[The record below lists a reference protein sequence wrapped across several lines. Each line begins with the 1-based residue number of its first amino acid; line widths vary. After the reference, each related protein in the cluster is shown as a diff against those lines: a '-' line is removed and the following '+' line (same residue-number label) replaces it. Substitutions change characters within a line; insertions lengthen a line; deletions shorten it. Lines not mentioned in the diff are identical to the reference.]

1 MNAATQSAVL
11 LHNGISE
18 DKSRKLQ
25 MQLMMEKLR
34 SKALQSQ
41 YKPLTDSIK
50 NIKLALLEKRI
61 NVDPNEK
68 CLVQKSLDLLQQNI
82 KVTTLQ
88 TMIERLDSV
97 SRHLGLKFTVGPSGK
112 DIFVSSDM
120 FYLEIILEDNGG
132 VKDVKIHHDGKSE
145 PQSCADLIKSLAN
158 CDFADFTTQLEGLA
172 SIYQLNADKMVKCRA
187 FNALQTLEADL
198 EMFAQVHYTYHKD
211 LISMVHK
218 TPLGVVKPRRGGH
231 PMKIIFFVSPYD
243 LLDVENNAMMNL
255 DKETLDVGCYATV
268 CIEAATTTNVQSTS
282 LLSATR
288 SSTGINSPMF
298 VQFTVQNSITLPAVF
313 VLRLNEP
320 MPICLQLAENIK
332 SVIEMDLEM
341 TPPRSLLGM
350 IIEPSSQPLSVTL
363 PDQQHCY
370 FLTDSNLK
378 GVFIQNIKFTHP
390 SQVTRI
396 IAYLRQQALFN
407 CLIRSCVRPDCQQEI
422 FNTTVFEIAAYEE
435 MSWQHLV
442 VSFEHPIEESLATA
456 EFDLSD
462 ISRLLC
468 QVYTSSSE
476 TNGESVLTT
485 PEFAS
490 RVLQRSFSIPITMRS
505 LIQTWERENQQSL
518 EINIKN
524 NLSGTGG
531 SANLGDSSD
540 LNQHFADP
548 SAGPDFS
555 SDLDVKLE
563 PLDGTSSLDCFPAS
577 MIQRDLDQ
585 YISDPSFLPDIDFNQ
600 FPMDVDQEE
609 QKEQSSFRDA
619 SLQEDPP
626 DPKNS
631 PTKTEELISIL
642 ADDNGK
648 GEDEKPP
655 PDTGQVIIETSSDDS
670 VEKSSSTVSGEFD
683 AINEDVEQSNQSLFE
698 IDDDGP
704 DLHDLNDVKE
714 FIKMTAKDV
723 ALVSMKDDDKKDINS
738 DKIHQS
744 PSVSITAVDLSSI
757 PSPQI
762 LPQVTVD
769 RRPNIEVIPIP
780 NVPSS
785 ITITPISAKTIAE
798 EKSKKNKKDIEGKI
812 EKKRKRKLE
821 TETNVPEKL
830 KKHAGSLKMSDSS
843 RSSSP
848 SDYASNQLPSSTM
861 MMKLGTAQKLKQS
874 TSPTLSIS
882 SVSLPNSNKYI
893 VTSPKSN
900 SGKPSLSALKMS
912 VHSPKSESKQKSK
925 ESSKDKEKR
934 SYASSNSSLSQS
946 PKSSKSSSKKSD
958 IEDLGTPVPPES
970 NKAQM
975 KCRKLSAVIDR
986 LSKDKT
992 AQHYSVDSEVPKNK
1006 ELTPKAFDKG
1016 LALNTNINMKNPES
1030 YQVKHS
1036 SDGMKITI
1044 NKTRTKESKQKSSV
1058 AGSPKPGPKSGS
1070 FTGLNS
1076 KKTTYSIPKPGPSS
1090 SQSKQSFSVPK
1101 NKSNLTVTKVKSGSG
1116 KIRSEKSIFAR
1127 TEMRK
1132 SSPTSKD
1139 EESLKVVNP
1148 VESIIKHKLDTSKFQ
1163 IPKLSARANADEK
1176 RCAETKTDTS
1186 KPMDL
1191 AKKSDV
1197 DKKYNQGDYI
1207 CQKKSTTER
1216 LNSLPGITVT
1226 TVEERLKPKES
1237 ALSSLKIDLPLISF
1251 HTPKAD
1257 TTVEMSECKDYSQ
1270 KKEEI
1275 PNNSVYQQKPV
1286 TPVTTY
1292 ATTPSVSVHILK
1304 SPVPSPLLV
1313 PSPHSAS
1320 PSITDEELI
1329 DDAFVRVGK

>member
-1 MNAATQSAVL
+1 
-11 LHNGISE
+11 
-18 DKSRKLQ
+18 
-25 MQLMMEKLR
+25 
-34 SKALQSQ
+34 
-41 YKPLTDSIK
+41 
-50 NIKLALLEKRI
+50 
-61 NVDPNEK
+61 
-68 CLVQKSLDLLQQNI
+68 
-82 KVTTLQ
+82 
-88 TMIERLDSV
+88 
-97 SRHLGLKFTVGPSGK
+97 
-112 DIFVSSDM
+112 
-120 FYLEIILEDNGG
+120 
-132 VKDVKIHHDGKSE
+132 
-145 PQSCADLIKSLAN
+145 
-158 CDFADFTTQLEGLA
+158 
-172 SIYQLNADKMVKCRA
+172 
-187 FNALQTLEADL
+187 
-198 EMFAQVHYTYHKD
+198 
-211 LISMVHK
+211 
-218 TPLGVVKPRRGGH
+218 
-231 PMKIIFFVSPYD
+231 
-243 LLDVENNAMMNL
+243 
-255 DKETLDVGCYATV
+255 
-268 CIEAATTTNVQSTS
+268 
-282 LLSATR
+282 
-288 SSTGINSPMF
+288 
-298 VQFTVQNSITLPAVF
+298 
-313 VLRLNEP
+313 
-320 MPICLQLAENIK
+320 
-332 SVIEMDLEM
+332 
-341 TPPRSLLGM
+341 
-350 IIEPSSQPLSVTL
+350 
-363 PDQQHCY
+363 
-370 FLTDSNLK
+370 
-378 GVFIQNIKFTHP
+378 
-390 SQVTRI
+390 
-396 IAYLRQQALFN
+396 
-407 CLIRSCVRPDCQQEI
+407 
-422 FNTTVFEIAAYEE
+422 
-435 MSWQHLV
+435 
-442 VSFEHPIEESLATA
+442 
-456 EFDLSD
+456 
-462 ISRLLC
+462 
-468 QVYTSSSE
+468 
-476 TNGESVLTT
+476 
-485 PEFAS
+485 
-490 RVLQRSFSIPITMRS
+490 MRS
-505 LIQTWERENQQSL
+505 LIQTWERENQQGV

-531 SANLGDSSD
+531 SNNLGDGSD

-563 PLDGTSSLDCFPAS
+563 PIDGASSLDCFPAS
-577 MIQRDLDQ
+577 MIQRDIDQ
-585 YISDPSFLPDIDFNQ
+585 YISDPSYLPDIDFNQ

-609 QKEQSSFRDA
+609 PKEQSSFRDA

-631 PTKTEELISIL
+631 PTKTEELLSIL

-648 GEDEKPP
+648 GEDEKPA

-698 IDDDGP
+698 MDDDGP

-714 FIKMTAKDV
+714 FIKMTSKDV
-723 ALVSMKDDDKKDINS
+723 ALVSMKDEDKKDNSS

-798 EKSKKNKKDIEGKI
+798 EKSKKSKKDVDGKI

-821 TETNVPEKL
+821 PEPTSVPEKI
-830 KKHAGSLKMSDSS
+830 KKHSGSLKMSDSS

-848 SDYASNQLPSSTM
+848 SDYASSQLPSSTM
-861 MMKLGTAQKLKQS
+861 MMKLGNAQKLKQS

-882 SVSLPNSNKYI
+882 SVSLPNSNKYT

-925 ESSKDKEKR
+925 EFSKDKEKR

-958 IEDLGTPVPPES
+958 IEDIGTPVPPDS

-992 AQHYSVDSEVPKNK
+992 AQHYSVDSEAPKSK
-1006 ELTPKAFDKG
+1006 ESTPKAFDKG
-1016 LALNTNINMKNPES
+1016 IALNTNVNMKNPES

-1036 SDGMKITI
+1036 SDVMKITI
-1044 NKTRTKESKQKSSV
+1044 NKTRTKESKQKSSLS
-1058 AGSPKPGPKSGS
+1058 GSPKLGQKSGS
-1070 FTGLNS
+1070 SSGLAS
-1076 KKTTYSIPKPGPSS
+1076 KKNVYSIPKTGPSS
-1090 SQSKQSFSVPK
+1090 SQSKQPFSVPK
-1101 NKSNLTVTKVKSGSG
+1101 TKSNLTVTKVKSGSS
-1116 KIRSEKSIFAR
+1116 KIRGENKSIFSRA
-1127 TEMRK
+1127 EMRK

-1139 EESLKVVNP
+1139 EEPIKVVNP

-1163 IPKLSARANADEK
+1163 IPKLSARANAEEK
-1176 RCAETKTDTS
+1176 RCAEIKTDAS

-1270 KKEEI
+1270 KKEEV
-1275 PNNSVYQQKPV
+1275 PNNSAYQQKPV

>member
-1 MNAATQSAVL
+1 
-11 LHNGISE
+11 
-18 DKSRKLQ
+18 
-25 MQLMMEKLR
+25 
-34 SKALQSQ
+34 
-41 YKPLTDSIK
+41 
-50 NIKLALLEKRI
+50 
-61 NVDPNEK
+61 
-68 CLVQKSLDLLQQNI
+68 
-82 KVTTLQ
+82 
-88 TMIERLDSV
+88 
-97 SRHLGLKFTVGPSGK
+97 
-112 DIFVSSDM
+112 
-120 FYLEIILEDNGG
+120 
-132 VKDVKIHHDGKSE
+132 
-145 PQSCADLIKSLAN
+145 
-158 CDFADFTTQLEGLA
+158 
-172 SIYQLNADKMVKCRA
+172 
-187 FNALQTLEADL
+187 
-198 EMFAQVHYTYHKD
+198 
-211 LISMVHK
+211 
-218 TPLGVVKPRRGGH
+218 
-231 PMKIIFFVSPYD
+231 
-243 LLDVENNAMMNL
+243 
-255 DKETLDVGCYATV
+255 
-268 CIEAATTTNVQSTS
+268 
-282 LLSATR
+282 
-288 SSTGINSPMF
+288 
-298 VQFTVQNSITLPAVF
+298 
-313 VLRLNEP
+313 
-320 MPICLQLAENIK
+320 
-332 SVIEMDLEM
+332 
-341 TPPRSLLGM
+341 
-350 IIEPSSQPLSVTL
+350 
-363 PDQQHCY
+363 
-370 FLTDSNLK
+370 
-378 GVFIQNIKFTHP
+378 
-390 SQVTRI
+390 
-396 IAYLRQQALFN
+396 
-407 CLIRSCVRPDCQQEI
+407 
-422 FNTTVFEIAAYEE
+422 
-435 MSWQHLV
+435 
-442 VSFEHPIEESLATA
+442 
-456 EFDLSD
+456 
-462 ISRLLC
+462 
-468 QVYTSSSE
+468 
-476 TNGESVLTT
+476 
-485 PEFAS
+485 
-490 RVLQRSFSIPITMRS
+490 MRS
-505 LIQTWERENQQSL
+505 LIQTWERENQQNL
-518 EINIKN
+518 ETNIKN

-531 SANLGDSSD
+531 STNLGDGSD
-540 LNQHFADP
+540 LNQHFTDP

-563 PLDGTSSLDCFPAS
+563 PLDGASSLDCFPAS

-631 PTKTEELISIL
+631 PTKTEELLSIL
-642 ADDNGK
+642 ADENGK

-655 PDTGQVIIETSSDDS
+655 PDTGQVILDTSSDDS
-670 VEKSSSTVSGEFD
+670 VEKSNSTVSGEFD
-683 AINEDVEQSNQSLFE
+683 TINEDVEQSNQSLFE

-714 FIKMTAKDV
+714 FIKMTSKDV
-723 ALVSMKDDDKKDINS
+723 ALVSKKDEDKKEIS
-738 DKIHQS
+738 SEKIHQS

-762 LPQVTVD
+762 IPQVTVD

-798 EKSKKNKKDIEGKI
+798 EKSKKSKKDVDGKI

-821 TETNVPEKL
+821 TEPTSVPEKV
-830 KKHAGSLKMSDSS
+830 KKHSGSLKMSDSS

-912 VHSPKSESKQKSK
+912 VHSPKNESKQKSK
-925 ESSKDKEKR
+925 DFSKDKEKR

-958 IEDLGTPVPPES
+958 IEDIGAPVPPDS

-992 AQHYSVDSEVPKNK
+992 AQHYSVDSEAPKNK
-1006 ELTPKAFDKG
+1006 ESTPKTFDKG
-1016 LALNTNINMKNPES
+1016 ITLNSNINMKNPE

-1044 NKTRTKESKQKSSV
+1044 NKTRSKESKQKSSLT
-1058 AGSPKPGPKSGS
+1058 GSPKPGQKSGS
-1070 FTGLNS
+1070 SSGMNS
-1076 KKTTYSIPKPGPSS
+1076 KKTAYSIPKAGPS
-1090 SQSKQSFSVPK
+1090 SQSKQTFSVPK
-1101 NKSNLTVTKVKSGSG
+1101 TKSNLTVTKVKSGSS
-1116 KIRSEKSIFAR
+1116 KIRSEKSLFAR
-1127 TEMRK
+1127 AEMRK

-1139 EESLKVVNP
+1139 EEPLKIVNP

-1176 RCAETKTDTS
+1176 RCAETKADTS

-1191 AKKSDV
+1191 AKKSDI
-1197 DKKYNQGDYI
+1197 DKKYNQNDYI

-1226 TVEERLKPKES
+1226 TVDERLKPKES

-1275 PNNSVYQQKPV
+1275 PSNSVYQQKQV
-1286 TPVTTY
+1286 TPVSTY
-1292 ATTPSVSVHILK
+1292 ATAPSVSVHILK
-1304 SPVPSPLLV
+1304 SPVPSPLL

-1329 DDAFVRVGK
+1329 DDTFVRVGK

>member
-1 MNAATQSAVL
+1 
-11 LHNGISE
+11 
-18 DKSRKLQ
+18 
-25 MQLMMEKLR
+25 
-34 SKALQSQ
+34 
-41 YKPLTDSIK
+41 
-50 NIKLALLEKRI
+50 
-61 NVDPNEK
+61 
-68 CLVQKSLDLLQQNI
+68 
-82 KVTTLQ
+82 
-88 TMIERLDSV
+88 
-97 SRHLGLKFTVGPSGK
+97 
-112 DIFVSSDM
+112 
-120 FYLEIILEDNGG
+120 
-132 VKDVKIHHDGKSE
+132 
-145 PQSCADLIKSLAN
+145 
-158 CDFADFTTQLEGLA
+158 
-172 SIYQLNADKMVKCRA
+172 
-187 FNALQTLEADL
+187 
-198 EMFAQVHYTYHKD
+198 
-211 LISMVHK
+211 
-218 TPLGVVKPRRGGH
+218 
-231 PMKIIFFVSPYD
+231 
-243 LLDVENNAMMNL
+243 
-255 DKETLDVGCYATV
+255 
-268 CIEAATTTNVQSTS
+268 
-282 LLSATR
+282 
-288 SSTGINSPMF
+288 
-298 VQFTVQNSITLPAVF
+298 
-313 VLRLNEP
+313 
-320 MPICLQLAENIK
+320 
-332 SVIEMDLEM
+332 
-341 TPPRSLLGM
+341 
-350 IIEPSSQPLSVTL
+350 
-363 PDQQHCY
+363 
-370 FLTDSNLK
+370 
-378 GVFIQNIKFTHP
+378 
-390 SQVTRI
+390 
-396 IAYLRQQALFN
+396 
-407 CLIRSCVRPDCQQEI
+407 
-422 FNTTVFEIAAYEE
+422 

-462 ISRLLC
+462 ISRLQC

-476 TNGESVLTT
+476 TNGESVLTS

-490 RVLQRSFSIPITMRS
+490 KVLQRLVHVIKLKFRSKYLYWKYYYFRCFSIPITMRS

-518 EINIKN
+518 ESTIKN

-531 SANLGDSSD
+531 PTNLGDNSD

-563 PLDGTSSLDCFPAS
+563 PLDGASSLDCFPAS

-609 QKEQSSFRDA
+609 SKEQSSFRDA

-626 DPKNS
+626 DLKNS
-631 PTKTEELISIL
+631 PTKTEELLSIL

-683 AINEDVEQSNQSLFE
+683 VINEDVEQSNQSLFE
-698 IDDDGP
+698 MDDDGP

-723 ALVSMKDDDKKDINS
+723 ALVSMKDEEKKDIS
-738 DKIHQS
+738 TEKLHQS

-757 PSPQI
+757 PSPQL

-798 EKSKKNKKDIEGKI
+798 EKSKKSKKDIDGKI
-812 EKKRKRKLE
+812 EKKRKRKME
-821 TETNVPEKL
+821 NESNVPEKI
-830 KKHAGSLKMSDSS
+830 KKHSGSLKLSDSS

-861 MMKLGTAQKLKQS
+861 MMKLGTVQKLKQS
-874 TSPTLSIS
+874 TSPTLCIS
-882 SVSLPNSNKYI
+882 SVPVANSNKYT

-912 VHSPKSESKQKSK
+912 VHSPKNESKQKSK
-925 ESSKDKEKR
+925 EFSKDKEKR
-934 SYASSNSSLSQS
+934 GYASSNSSLSQS

-958 IEDLGTPVPPES
+958 IEELGTSSVPPES

-992 AQHYSVDSEVPKNK
+992 AQHYSVDTESPKNK
-1006 ELTPKAFDKG
+1006 ESTPKVFDKG
-1016 LALNTNINMKNPES
+1016 VTMNTNINMKNPES

-1044 NKTRTKESKQKSSV
+1044 NKTRTKESKQKSSL
-1058 AGSPKPGPKSGS
+1058 ASSPKPGQKSGNS
-1070 FTGLNS
+1070 SGLNS
-1076 KKTTYSIPKPGPSS
+1076 KKTAYSVLKPSPSS
-1090 SQSKQSFSVPK
+1090 SQSKQPFSVPK
-1101 NKSNLTVTKVKSGSG
+1101 AKSNLTVTKVKSGSG
-1116 KIRSEKSIFAR
+1116 KMRNDKSLFAR
-1127 TEMRK
+1127 AEMRK

-1139 EESLKVVNP
+1139 EEPLKLVNP

-1176 RCAETKTDTS
+1176 RCAEAKADTS

-1191 AKKSDV
+1191 AKKSDA
-1197 DKKYNQGDYI
+1197 DKKYSQNDYI

-1251 HTPKAD
+1251 HTPKAE

-1270 KKEEI
+1270 KKEEL
-1275 PNNSVYQQKPV
+1275 PNNSMYQQKPV
-1286 TPVTTY
+1286 VPVTTY

-1329 DDAFVRVGK
+1329 DDTFVRVGK

>member
-1 MNAATQSAVL
+1 
-11 LHNGISE
+11 
-18 DKSRKLQ
+18 
-25 MQLMMEKLR
+25 
-34 SKALQSQ
+34 
-41 YKPLTDSIK
+41 
-50 NIKLALLEKRI
+50 
-61 NVDPNEK
+61 
-68 CLVQKSLDLLQQNI
+68 
-82 KVTTLQ
+82 
-88 TMIERLDSV
+88 
-97 SRHLGLKFTVGPSGK
+97 
-112 DIFVSSDM
+112 
-120 FYLEIILEDNGG
+120 
-132 VKDVKIHHDGKSE
+132 
-145 PQSCADLIKSLAN
+145 
-158 CDFADFTTQLEGLA
+158 
-172 SIYQLNADKMVKCRA
+172 
-187 FNALQTLEADL
+187 
-198 EMFAQVHYTYHKD
+198 
-211 LISMVHK
+211 
-218 TPLGVVKPRRGGH
+218 
-231 PMKIIFFVSPYD
+231 
-243 LLDVENNAMMNL
+243 
-255 DKETLDVGCYATV
+255 
-268 CIEAATTTNVQSTS
+268 
-282 LLSATR
+282 
-288 SSTGINSPMF
+288 
-298 VQFTVQNSITLPAVF
+298 
-313 VLRLNEP
+313 
-320 MPICLQLAENIK
+320 
-332 SVIEMDLEM
+332 
-341 TPPRSLLGM
+341 
-350 IIEPSSQPLSVTL
+350 
-363 PDQQHCY
+363 
-370 FLTDSNLK
+370 
-378 GVFIQNIKFTHP
+378 
-390 SQVTRI
+390 
-396 IAYLRQQALFN
+396 
-407 CLIRSCVRPDCQQEI
+407 
-422 FNTTVFEIAAYEE
+422 
-435 MSWQHLV
+435 
-442 VSFEHPIEESLATA
+442 
-456 EFDLSD
+456 
-462 ISRLLC
+462 
-468 QVYTSSSE
+468 
-476 TNGESVLTT
+476 
-485 PEFAS
+485 
-490 RVLQRSFSIPITMRS
+490 MRS
-505 LIQTWERENQQSL
+505 LIQTWERENQQDL
-518 EINIKN
+518 ESNTKN

-531 SANLGDSSD
+531 STNLGDGTD
-540 LNQHFADP
+540 LNQHFADS

-585 YISDPSFLPDIDFNQ
+585 YISDPSFLPDLDFNQ

-626 DPKNS
+626 DLKNS

-642 ADDNGK
+642 ADDNVK

-655 PDTGQVIIETSSDDS
+655 PDTGQIVIETSSDDS

-683 AINEDVEQSNQSLFE
+683 AINEDVEQSNHSLFE

-714 FIKMTAKDV
+714 FIKMTSKDV
-723 ALVSMKDDDKKDINS
+723 ALVSMKDEDKKDISS

-757 PSPQI
+757 PSPQL

-785 ITITPISAKTIAE
+785 ITITPISAKTLAE
-798 EKSKKNKKDIEGKI
+798 EKSKKSKKDIDGKI

-821 TETNVPEKL
+821 TETNIPEKI
-830 KKHAGSLKMSDSS
+830 KKHSGSLKMSDSS

-861 MMKLGTAQKLKQS
+861 MMKLGTTQKLKQS

-882 SVSLPNSNKYI
+882 SVSLPNSNKYT

-900 SGKPSLSALKMS
+900 SGKPSLSALKMA
-912 VHSPKSESKQKSK
+912 VHSPKSEMKLKNK
-925 ESSKDKEKR
+925 EFSKDKEKR
-934 SYASSNSSLSQS
+934 NYASSNSSLSQS

-958 IEDLGTPVPPES
+958 IEDLGTPVPADS

-992 AQHYSVDSEVPKNK
+992 AQHYSVDSELPKNK
-1006 ELTPKAFDKG
+1006 EPIPKTFDKG
-1016 LALNTNINMKNPES
+1016 VTMNTNINMKNPES

-1044 NKTRTKESKQKSSV
+1044 NKTRTKESKQKSSLT
-1058 AGSPKPGPKSGS
+1058 GSPKPGQKIGS
-1070 FTGLNS
+1070 SSGLNS
-1076 KKTTYSIPKPGPSS
+1076 KKTAYSIQKASTSS
-1090 SQSKQSFSVPK
+1090 SQSKQPFSIPK

-1116 KIRSEKSIFAR
+1116 KIRSDKSLFAR

-1139 EESLKVVNP
+1139 EEPLKVLNP

-1163 IPKLSARANADEK
+1163 IPKLSARANPDEK
-1176 RCAETKTDTS
+1176 RCSDIKSDIS

-1191 AKKSDV
+1191 AKKSDT
-1197 DKKYNQGDYI
+1197 DKKYNQNDYI

-1286 TPVTTY
+1286 SNPVTTY

-1313 PSPHSAS
+1313 SSPHSVS

-1329 DDAFVRVGK
+1329 DDTFVRVGK

>member
-1 MNAATQSAVL
+1 MNATQLTAVL
-11 LHNGISE
+11 VQNGLSE

-61 NVDPNEK
+61 NVDPAEK
-68 CLVQKSLDLLQQNI
+68 NLVQKSLDLLQQNI

-88 TMIERLDSV
+88 TMVERLDSV

-172 SIYQLNADKMVKCRA
+172 SIYQISADKITKCRA
-187 FNALQTLEADL
+187 FNALQTLEDDL
-198 EMFAQVHYTYHKD
+198 ETFAQVHYTYHKD
-211 LISMVHK
+211 LISLVHK

-231 PMKIIFFVSPYD
+231 PLKIMYFVSPYD
-243 LLDVENNAMMNL
+243 LLDVENGTMKNL
-255 DKETLDVGCYATV
+255 DKDTLDVGCYATV
-268 CIEAATTTNVQSTS
+268 CIEAANSTNVQSAS

-288 SSTGINSPMF
+288 SSNGISTPTFMP
-298 VQFTVQNSITLPAVF
+298 FTVQNSITLPAVF

-320 MPICLQLAENIK
+320 MPVCLQLAENIK
-332 SVIEMDLEM
+332 AVIEMDLEM
-341 TPPRSLLGM
+341 STPRSLLKM

-390 SQVTRI
+390 SQVPRI

-407 CLIRSCVRPDCQQEI
+407 CLIRSCVRPECQQEI
-422 FNTTVFEIAAYEE
+422 INTMVFEIAAEE

-442 VSFEHPIEESLATA
+442 VSFEHPTEESLATA

-462 ISRLLC
+462 ISNLKC
-468 QVYTSSSE
+468 EVYTSSSE
-476 TNGESVLTT
+476 TNGESVLSS

-490 RVLQRSFSIPITMRS
+490 KVLQRCFSIPITMRS
-505 LIQTWERENQQSL
+505 LIQTWERENQQPL
-518 EINIKN
+518 DTDMKN

-531 SANLGDSSD
+531 STNLGDSSD
-540 LNQHFADP
+540 INQHFNDP
-548 SAGPDFS
+548 SSGPDFS

-563 PLDGTSSLDCFPAS
+563 PLNGNGPLDCFPAS
-577 MIQRDLDQ
+577 INQRDIDQ
-585 YISDPSFLPDIDFNQ
+585 LISDPTFLPDVDFNQ
-600 FPMDVDQEE
+600 FPMDVDQED
-609 QKEQSSFRDA
+609 QKKQSSFRDA

-626 DPKNS
+626 DQNPKLS

-642 ADDNGK
+642 DDDNGK

-655 PDTGQVIIETSSDDS
+655 PPDTGQVIIESSSEDS
-670 VEKSSSTVSGEFD
+670 IEKSSSSISGEFD
-683 AINEDVEQSNQSLFE
+683 SPDIENQSVYD
-698 IDDDGP
+698 IDDDGR
-704 DLHDLNDVKE
+704 DLNDLNDVKE
-714 FIKMTAKDV
+714 FIK
-723 ALVSMKDDDKKDINS
+723 SQMKGDEKKDIQL

-762 LPQVTVD
+762 LPQVSVD

-798 EKSKKNKKDIEGKI
+798 EKSKKSKKDGNDGKT

-821 TETNVPEKL
+821 AESTVPEKV
-830 KKHAGSLKMSDSS
+830 KKHSGSLKMSDSS

-848 SDYASNQLPSSTM
+848 CDYVSNQLPSSTM
-861 MMKLGTAQKLKQS
+861 MMKLGSTQKIKQS

-882 SVSLPNSNKYI
+882 SVSLSNSKYA

-912 VHSPKSESKQKSK
+912 VHSPKSESKQKNK
-925 ESSKDKEKR
+925 DFSKDNKEKR
-934 SYASSNSSLSQS
+934 NYASSNSSLSQS
-946 PKSSKSSSKKSD
+946 PKSVKSLSTKKSD
-958 IEDLGTPVPPES
+958 IEDAGLPIPAEP
-970 NKAQM
+970 NKAQA
-975 KCRKLSAVIDR
+975 KCRKLNAVIDR

-992 AQHYSVDSEVPKNK
+992 TLHYSIDSDI
-1006 ELTPKAFDKG
+1006 PKAKEST
-1016 LALNTNINMKNPES
+1016 LKTSEKAMSLNSSMSLKNPES

-1044 NKTRTKESKQKSSV
+1044 NKTRMKESKQKSSLT
-1058 AGSPKPGPKSGS
+1058 SSPKSGQKLS
-1070 FTGLNS
+1070 TSGSMNS
-1076 KKTTYSIPKPGPSS
+1076 KKTTYTLSKMNPSTSQTKPFSAPKT
-1090 SQSKQSFSVPK
+1090 
-1101 NKSNLTVTKVKSGSG
+1101 KSNLTVTKVKSVSG
-1116 KIRSEKSIFAR
+1116 KVRSEKSIFAR
-1127 TEMRK
+1127 AEMRK
-1132 SSPTSKD
+1132 SSPTSK
-1139 EESLKVVNP
+1139 EEEPPKVINP
-1148 VESIIKHKLDTSKFQ
+1148 VDSFIKQLDTKFQ
-1163 IPKLSARANADEK
+1163 IPKLSARVNMDEK
-1176 RCAETKTDTS
+1176 KCIEAIKTDS
-1186 KPMDL
+1186 KPIDL
-1191 AKKSDV
+1191 AKKSDT
-1197 DKKYNQGDYI
+1197 DKKYGQHDYLS
-1207 CQKKSTTER
+1207 QKKSTTER

-1226 TVEERLKPKES
+1226 TVEERAAGKPKES
-1237 ALSSLKIDLPLISF
+1237 ILNSLKIDMPLISF
-1251 HTPKAD
+1251 HAPKAD
-1257 TTVEMSECKDYSQ
+1257 TTVEISECKDYSQ
-1270 KKEEI
+1270 KKEELPSTI
-1275 PNNSVYQQKPV
+1275 NYQQKPV
-1286 TPVTTY
+1286 VPVTTY
-1292 ATTPSVSVHILK
+1292 SATPSVSLHFLK
-1304 SPVPSPLLV
+1304 SPVPSPLLE

-1329 DDAFVRVGK
+1329 DDSFVRVGK

>member
-1 MNAATQSAVL
+1 MNF
-11 LHNGISE
+11 
-18 DKSRKLQ
+18 SR
-25 MQLMMEKLR
+25 
-34 SKALQSQ
+34 
-41 YKPLTDSIK
+41 
-50 NIKLALLEKRI
+50 
-61 NVDPNEK
+61 
-68 CLVQKSLDLLQQNI
+68 C
-82 KVTTLQ
+82 
-88 TMIERLDSV
+88 
-97 SRHLGLKFTVGPSGK
+97 
-112 DIFVSSDM
+112 
-120 FYLEIILEDNGG
+120 
-132 VKDVKIHHDGKSE
+132 
-145 PQSCADLIKSLAN
+145 
-158 CDFADFTTQLEGLA
+158 
-172 SIYQLNADKMVKCRA
+172 
-187 FNALQTLEADL
+187 
-198 EMFAQVHYTYHKD
+198 
-211 LISMVHK
+211 
-218 TPLGVVKPRRGGH
+218 
-231 PMKIIFFVSPYD
+231 
-243 LLDVENNAMMNL
+243 
-255 DKETLDVGCYATV
+255 
-268 CIEAATTTNVQSTS
+268 
-282 LLSATR
+282 
-288 SSTGINSPMF
+288 
-298 VQFTVQNSITLPAVF
+298 
-313 VLRLNEP
+313 
-320 MPICLQLAENIK
+320 
-332 SVIEMDLEM
+332 
-341 TPPRSLLGM
+341 
-350 IIEPSSQPLSVTL
+350 
-363 PDQQHCY
+363 
-370 FLTDSNLK
+370 
-378 GVFIQNIKFTHP
+378 
-390 SQVTRI
+390 
-396 IAYLRQQALFN
+396 
-407 CLIRSCVRPDCQQEI
+407 
-422 FNTTVFEIAAYEE
+422 
-435 MSWQHLV
+435 
-442 VSFEHPIEESLATA
+442 
-456 EFDLSD
+456 
-462 ISRLLC
+462 
-468 QVYTSSSE
+468 
-476 TNGESVLTT
+476 
-485 PEFAS
+485 
-490 RVLQRSFSIPITMRS
+490 FSIPITMRS
-505 LIQTWERENQQSL
+505 LIQTWERENQQGH

-531 SANLGDSSD
+531 STNLGDGSD

-563 PLDGTSSLDCFPAS
+563 PIDGASSLDCFPAS
-577 MIQRDLDQ
+577 MIQRDIDQ
-585 YISDPSFLPDIDFNQ
+585 YISDSSFLPDIDFNQ

-626 DPKNS
+626 DLKNS
-631 PTKTEELISIL
+631 PTKTEELLSIL

-714 FIKMTAKDV
+714 FIKMTSKDV
-723 ALVSMKDDDKKDINS
+723 ALVSMKDEDKKDNS
-738 DKIHQS
+738 PDKIHQS

-798 EKSKKNKKDIEGKI
+798 EKSKKSKKDVDGKI

-821 TETNVPEKL
+821 TEPPSVPEKI
-830 KKHAGSLKMSDSS
+830 KKHSGSLKMSDSS

-861 MMKLGTAQKLKQS
+861 MMKLGNAQKLKQS

-882 SVSLPNSNKYI
+882 SVSLPSSNKYT

-925 ESSKDKEKR
+925 EFSKDKEKR
-934 SYASSNSSLSQS
+934 GYASSNSSLSQS

-958 IEDLGTPVPPES
+958 IEDVGIPVPPDS

-992 AQHYSVDSEVPKNK
+992 AQHYSVDSEVPKSK
-1006 ELTPKAFDKG
+1006 ESTPKSFDKG
-1016 LALNTNINMKNPES
+1016 IALNTNVNMKNPES

-1044 NKTRTKESKQKSSV
+1044 NKTRTKESKQKSSIS
-1058 AGSPKPGPKSGS
+1058 GSPKLGQKSGS
-1070 FTGLNS
+1070 SSGLTS
-1076 KKTTYSIPKPGPSS
+1076 KKTVYSIPKAGPSS

-1101 NKSNLTVTKVKSGSG
+1101 TKSNLTVTKVKSGSG
-1116 KIRSEKSIFAR
+1116 KIRGENKSIFGRA
-1127 TEMRK
+1127 EMRK

-1139 EESLKVVNP
+1139 EEPIKVVNP

-1176 RCAETKTDTS
+1176 RCAETKADSS

-1191 AKKSDV
+1191 AKKSDM

-1207 CQKKSTTER
+1207 SQKKSTTER

-1257 TTVEMSECKDYSQ
+1257 TTVEISECKDYSQ

-1275 PNNSVYQQKPV
+1275 PNNSAYQQKPV

>member
-1 MNAATQSAVL
+1 
-11 LHNGISE
+11 
-18 DKSRKLQ
+18 
-25 MQLMMEKLR
+25 
-34 SKALQSQ
+34 
-41 YKPLTDSIK
+41 
-50 NIKLALLEKRI
+50 
-61 NVDPNEK
+61 
-68 CLVQKSLDLLQQNI
+68 
-82 KVTTLQ
+82 
-88 TMIERLDSV
+88 
-97 SRHLGLKFTVGPSGK
+97 
-112 DIFVSSDM
+112 
-120 FYLEIILEDNGG
+120 
-132 VKDVKIHHDGKSE
+132 
-145 PQSCADLIKSLAN
+145 
-158 CDFADFTTQLEGLA
+158 
-172 SIYQLNADKMVKCRA
+172 
-187 FNALQTLEADL
+187 
-198 EMFAQVHYTYHKD
+198 
-211 LISMVHK
+211 
-218 TPLGVVKPRRGGH
+218 
-231 PMKIIFFVSPYD
+231 
-243 LLDVENNAMMNL
+243 
-255 DKETLDVGCYATV
+255 
-268 CIEAATTTNVQSTS
+268 
-282 LLSATR
+282 
-288 SSTGINSPMF
+288 
-298 VQFTVQNSITLPAVF
+298 
-313 VLRLNEP
+313 
-320 MPICLQLAENIK
+320 
-332 SVIEMDLEM
+332 
-341 TPPRSLLGM
+341 
-350 IIEPSSQPLSVTL
+350 
-363 PDQQHCY
+363 
-370 FLTDSNLK
+370 
-378 GVFIQNIKFTHP
+378 
-390 SQVTRI
+390 
-396 IAYLRQQALFN
+396 
-407 CLIRSCVRPDCQQEI
+407 
-422 FNTTVFEIAAYEE
+422 
-435 MSWQHLV
+435 
-442 VSFEHPIEESLATA
+442 
-456 EFDLSD
+456 
-462 ISRLLC
+462 
-468 QVYTSSSE
+468 
-476 TNGESVLTT
+476 
-485 PEFAS
+485 
-490 RVLQRSFSIPITMRS
+490 MRS

-518 EINIKN
+518 ETNVKN

-531 SANLGDSSD
+531 STNLGDGSD
-540 LNQHFADP
+540 INQHFADP
-548 SAGPDFS
+548 SAGQDFS

-563 PLDGTSSLDCFPAS
+563 PLDGGSSLDCFPAS

-631 PTKTEELISIL
+631 PTKTEELLSIL
-642 ADDNGK
+642 ADDNVK

-670 VEKSSSTVSGEFD
+670 GEKSNSTVSGEFD

-714 FIKMTAKDV
+714 FIKMTSKDV
-723 ALVSMKDDDKKDINS
+723 ALVSMKEEDKKDSS

-757 PSPQI
+757 PTPQI

-798 EKSKKNKKDIEGKI
+798 EKSKKSKKDVDSKV

-821 TETNVPEKL
+821 TETTIPEKI
-830 KKHAGSLKMSDSS
+830 KKHSGSLKMSDSS

-848 SDYASNQLPSSTM
+848 SDYASTQLPSSTM

-882 SVSLPNSNKYI
+882 SVSMSNSNKYT

-912 VHSPKSESKQKSK
+912 VHSPKSESKQKNK
-925 ESSKDKEKR
+925 EFSKDKEKR

-958 IEDLGTPVPPES
+958 VEDLGTPAPPDS

-992 AQHYSVDSEVPKNK
+992 AQHYSVDSETSKNK
-1006 ELTPKAFDKG
+1006 ESIPKTFDKG
-1016 LALNTNINMKNPES
+1016 MTLNTNINVKNPES

-1044 NKTRTKESKQKSSV
+1044 NKTRTKESKQKSSL
-1058 AGSPKPGPKSGS
+1058 AGSPKPGLKSGS
-1070 FTGLNS
+1070 SSSLNS
-1076 KKTTYSIPKPGPSS
+1076 KKTTYSIPKTGPSS
-1090 SQSKQSFSVPK
+1090 SQSKQPFSVPK
-1101 NKSNLTVTKVKSGSG
+1101 TKSNLTVTKVKSGSG
-1116 KIRSEKSIFAR
+1116 KMRDKSLFAR
-1127 TEMRK
+1127 AEMRK

-1139 EESLKVVNP
+1139 EESVKVVNP

-1163 IPKLSARANADEK
+1163 IPKLSARANADDK
-1176 RCAETKTDTS
+1176 RCAEIKLDTS

-1191 AKKSDV
+1191 AKKTDA
-1197 DKKYNQGDYI
+1197 DKKYNQSDYI

-1275 PNNSVYQQKPV
+1275 ARNSVYQQKSV

-1313 PSPHSAS
+1313 SSPHSAS

>member
-1 MNAATQSAVL
+1 
-11 LHNGISE
+11 
-18 DKSRKLQ
+18 
-25 MQLMMEKLR
+25 
-34 SKALQSQ
+34 
-41 YKPLTDSIK
+41 
-50 NIKLALLEKRI
+50 
-61 NVDPNEK
+61 
-68 CLVQKSLDLLQQNI
+68 
-82 KVTTLQ
+82 
-88 TMIERLDSV
+88 
-97 SRHLGLKFTVGPSGK
+97 
-112 DIFVSSDM
+112 
-120 FYLEIILEDNGG
+120 
-132 VKDVKIHHDGKSE
+132 
-145 PQSCADLIKSLAN
+145 
-158 CDFADFTTQLEGLA
+158 
-172 SIYQLNADKMVKCRA
+172 
-187 FNALQTLEADL
+187 
-198 EMFAQVHYTYHKD
+198 
-211 LISMVHK
+211 
-218 TPLGVVKPRRGGH
+218 
-231 PMKIIFFVSPYD
+231 
-243 LLDVENNAMMNL
+243 
-255 DKETLDVGCYATV
+255 
-268 CIEAATTTNVQSTS
+268 
-282 LLSATR
+282 
-288 SSTGINSPMF
+288 
-298 VQFTVQNSITLPAVF
+298 
-313 VLRLNEP
+313 
-320 MPICLQLAENIK
+320 
-332 SVIEMDLEM
+332 
-341 TPPRSLLGM
+341 
-350 IIEPSSQPLSVTL
+350 
-363 PDQQHCY
+363 
-370 FLTDSNLK
+370 
-378 GVFIQNIKFTHP
+378 
-390 SQVTRI
+390 
-396 IAYLRQQALFN
+396 
-407 CLIRSCVRPDCQQEI
+407 
-422 FNTTVFEIAAYEE
+422 
-435 MSWQHLV
+435 
-442 VSFEHPIEESLATA
+442 
-456 EFDLSD
+456 
-462 ISRLLC
+462 
-468 QVYTSSSE
+468 
-476 TNGESVLTT
+476 
-485 PEFAS
+485 
-490 RVLQRSFSIPITMRS
+490 MRS
-505 LIQTWERENQQSL
+505 LIQTWERENQQNL
-518 EINIKN
+518 EISIKN

-531 SANLGDSSD
+531 SNSLGDGSD

-548 SAGPDFS
+548 STGPDFS

-563 PLDGTSSLDCFPAS
+563 PLDGASSLDCFPAS

-631 PTKTEELISIL
+631 PTKTEELLSIL

-655 PDTGQVIIETSSDDS
+655 PDTGQVVIETSSDDS

-683 AINEDVEQSNQSLFE
+683 TINEDVEQSNQSLFE

-714 FIKMTAKDV
+714 FIKMTTSKDV
-723 ALVSMKDDDKKDINS
+723 ALVSIKDEDKKDIAS

-798 EKSKKNKKDIEGKI
+798 EKSKKSKKDIDGKV

-821 TETNVPEKL
+821 TETSVPEKI
-830 KKHAGSLKMSDSS
+830 KKHSGSLKMSDSS

-882 SVSLPNSNKYI
+882 SVSLPNSNKYT

-912 VHSPKSESKQKSK
+912 VHSPKNEAKQKSK
-925 ESSKDKEKR
+925 EFSKDKEKR

-958 IEDLGTPVPPES
+958 IEDIGTPVPPDS

-992 AQHYSVDSEVPKNK
+992 AQHYSVDSEVPKMK
-1006 ELTPKAFDKG
+1006 ESTPKTFDKG
-1016 LALNTNINMKNPES
+1016 ITLSTNINMKNPES

-1044 NKTRTKESKQKSSV
+1044 NKTRTKESKQKSSLS
-1058 AGSPKPGPKSGS
+1058 GSPKPGQKSS
-1070 FTGLNS
+1070 SSSGLNS
-1076 KKTTYSIPKPGPSS
+1076 KKTGYSVSKAGPSS
-1090 SQSKQSFSVPK
+1090 SQSKQPFSVPK
-1101 NKSNLTVTKVKSGSG
+1101 TKSNLTVTKVKSGSG
-1116 KIRSEKSIFAR
+1116 KIRSDTKSLFAR

-1139 EESLKVVNP
+1139 EEPVKVVNP

-1163 IPKLSARANADEK
+1163 IPKLSARANVDDK
-1176 RCAETKTDTS
+1176 RCTETKADAS

-1191 AKKSDV
+1191 AKKVDV

-1226 TVEERLKPKES
+1226 TVDERQKPKES

-1270 KKEEI
+1270 KKEEL
-1275 PNNSVYQQKPV
+1275 PNNSGYQQKPV
-1286 TPVTTY
+1286 TSVTTY

-1329 DDAFVRVGK
+1329 DDAYVRVGK

>member
-1 MNAATQSAVL
+1 MN
-11 LHNGISE
+11 
-18 DKSRKLQ
+18 
-25 MQLMMEKLR
+25 
-34 SKALQSQ
+34 
-41 YKPLTDSIK
+41 
-50 NIKLALLEKRI
+50 
-61 NVDPNEK
+61 
-68 CLVQKSLDLLQQNI
+68 
-82 KVTTLQ
+82 
-88 TMIERLDSV
+88 
-97 SRHLGLKFTVGPSGK
+97 
-112 DIFVSSDM
+112 
-120 FYLEIILEDNGG
+120 
-132 VKDVKIHHDGKSE
+132 
-145 PQSCADLIKSLAN
+145 
-158 CDFADFTTQLEGLA
+158 
-172 SIYQLNADKMVKCRA
+172 
-187 FNALQTLEADL
+187 
-198 EMFAQVHYTYHKD
+198 
-211 LISMVHK
+211 
-218 TPLGVVKPRRGGH
+218 
-231 PMKIIFFVSPYD
+231 
-243 LLDVENNAMMNL
+243 
-255 DKETLDVGCYATV
+255 
-268 CIEAATTTNVQSTS
+268 
-282 LLSATR
+282 
-288 SSTGINSPMF
+288 
-298 VQFTVQNSITLPAVF
+298 
-313 VLRLNEP
+313 
-320 MPICLQLAENIK
+320 
-332 SVIEMDLEM
+332 
-341 TPPRSLLGM
+341 
-350 IIEPSSQPLSVTL
+350 
-363 PDQQHCY
+363 Y
-370 FLTDSNLK
+370 F
-378 GVFIQNIKFTHP
+378 
-390 SQVTRI
+390 
-396 IAYLRQQALFN
+396 
-407 CLIRSCVRPDCQQEI
+407 
-422 FNTTVFEIAAYEE
+422 
-435 MSWQHLV
+435 
-442 VSFEHPIEESLATA
+442 
-456 EFDLSD
+456 
-462 ISRLLC
+462 
-468 QVYTSSSE
+468 
-476 TNGESVLTT
+476 
-485 PEFAS
+485 
-490 RVLQRSFSIPITMRS
+490 RSFSIPITMRS
-505 LIQTWERENQQSL
+505 LIQTWERENQQNL
-518 EINIKN
+518 DTNVKN

-531 SANLGDSSD
+531 STSLGDGPD
-540 LNQHFADP
+540 LNQHFSDP
-548 SAGPDFS
+548 SSGPDFP

-563 PLDGTSSLDCFPAS
+563 PLDGASSLDCFPAS

-585 YISDPSFLPDIDFNQ
+585 YISDPSFLPDLDFNQ

-631 PTKTEELISIL
+631 PTKTEELLSIL
-642 ADDNGK
+642 ADDNVK

-655 PDTGQVIIETSSDDS
+655 PDTGQTIIESSSDDS
-670 VEKSSSTVSGEFD
+670 IEKSSSTISGEFD
-683 AINEDVEQSNQSLFE
+683 TINEDVEQSSQSIFE

-714 FIKMTAKDV
+714 FIKMTSKDV
-723 ALVSMKDDDKKDINS
+723 ALVSIKDEDKKDIS
-738 DKIHQS
+738 SEKIHQS

-757 PSPQI
+757 PAPQI
-762 LPQVTVD
+762 IPQVTVD

-798 EKSKKNKKDIEGKI
+798 EKSKKSKKDLDGKI

-821 TETNVPEKL
+821 TETSVPEKI
-830 KKHAGSLKMSDSS
+830 KKHSGSLKMSDSS

-861 MMKLGTAQKLKQS
+861 MMKLGTTQKLKQS

-882 SVSLPNSNKYI
+882 SVSLSNSNKYT

-925 ESSKDKEKR
+925 EFSKDKEKR

-958 IEDLGTPVPPES
+958 VEDLGTQVPPES

-992 AQHYSVDSEVPKNK
+992 AQHYTIDSEVPKSK
-1006 ELTPKAFDKG
+1006 ESAPKAFDKG
-1016 LALNTNINMKNPES
+1016 VVLNTNINMKNPES

-1044 NKTRTKESKQKSSV
+1044 NKTRTKESKQKSSLT
-1058 AGSPKPGPKSGS
+1058 GSPKLGQKSGS
-1070 FTGLNS
+1070 SSGLNS
-1076 KKTTYSIPKPGPSS
+1076 KKTAYPIPKAGPSS
-1090 SQSKQSFSVPK
+1090 SQPKQPFSVPK
-1101 NKSNLTVTKVKSGSG
+1101 TKSNLTVTKVKSGSS
-1116 KIRSEKSIFAR
+1116 KIRSEKSLFVRA
-1127 TEMRK
+1127 EMRK

-1139 EESLKVVNP
+1139 EEPLKVVNP

-1163 IPKLSARANADEK
+1163 IPKLSARANADLK
-1176 RCAETKTDTS
+1176 ADNS

-1191 AKKSDV
+1191 AKKSDM
-1197 DKKYNQGDYI
+1197 DKKYGQSDYI

-1226 TVEERLKPKES
+1226 TVEERPKPKES
-1237 ALSSLKIDLPLISF
+1237 ALSSLKIDMPLISF

-1275 PNNSVYQQKPV
+1275 PNNSVYQQKSV

-1320 PSITDEELI
+1320 PSITDEELM

>member
-1 MNAATQSAVL
+1 
-11 LHNGISE
+11 
-18 DKSRKLQ
+18 
-25 MQLMMEKLR
+25 
-34 SKALQSQ
+34 
-41 YKPLTDSIK
+41 
-50 NIKLALLEKRI
+50 
-61 NVDPNEK
+61 
-68 CLVQKSLDLLQQNI
+68 
-82 KVTTLQ
+82 
-88 TMIERLDSV
+88 
-97 SRHLGLKFTVGPSGK
+97 
-112 DIFVSSDM
+112 
-120 FYLEIILEDNGG
+120 
-132 VKDVKIHHDGKSE
+132 
-145 PQSCADLIKSLAN
+145 
-158 CDFADFTTQLEGLA
+158 
-172 SIYQLNADKMVKCRA
+172 
-187 FNALQTLEADL
+187 
-198 EMFAQVHYTYHKD
+198 
-211 LISMVHK
+211 
-218 TPLGVVKPRRGGH
+218 
-231 PMKIIFFVSPYD
+231 
-243 LLDVENNAMMNL
+243 
-255 DKETLDVGCYATV
+255 
-268 CIEAATTTNVQSTS
+268 
-282 LLSATR
+282 
-288 SSTGINSPMF
+288 
-298 VQFTVQNSITLPAVF
+298 
-313 VLRLNEP
+313 
-320 MPICLQLAENIK
+320 
-332 SVIEMDLEM
+332 
-341 TPPRSLLGM
+341 
-350 IIEPSSQPLSVTL
+350 
-363 PDQQHCY
+363 
-370 FLTDSNLK
+370 
-378 GVFIQNIKFTHP
+378 
-390 SQVTRI
+390 
-396 IAYLRQQALFN
+396 
-407 CLIRSCVRPDCQQEI
+407 
-422 FNTTVFEIAAYEE
+422 
-435 MSWQHLV
+435 
-442 VSFEHPIEESLATA
+442 
-456 EFDLSD
+456 
-462 ISRLLC
+462 
-468 QVYTSSSE
+468 
-476 TNGESVLTT
+476 
-485 PEFAS
+485 
-490 RVLQRSFSIPITMRS
+490 MRS
-505 LIQTWERENQQSL
+505 LIQTWERENQQNL
-518 EINIKN
+518 EISMKN

-531 SANLGDSSD
+531 SNSLGDGSD

-548 SAGPDFS
+548 STGPDFS

-563 PLDGTSSLDCFPAS
+563 PLDGASSLDCFPAS

-631 PTKTEELISIL
+631 PTKTEELLSIL

-655 PDTGQVIIETSSDDS
+655 PDTGQVVIETSSDDS

-683 AINEDVEQSNQSLFE
+683 TINEDVEQSNQSLFE

-714 FIKMTAKDV
+714 FIKMTTSKDV
-723 ALVSMKDDDKKDINS
+723 ALVSIKDEDKKDIVS

-798 EKSKKNKKDIEGKI
+798 EKSKKSKKDIDGKV

-821 TETNVPEKL
+821 TEPSVPEKI
-830 KKHAGSLKMSDSS
+830 KKHSGSLKMSDSS

-882 SVSLPNSNKYI
+882 SVSLPNSNKYT

-912 VHSPKSESKQKSK
+912 VHSPKNEAKQKSK
-925 ESSKDKEKR
+925 EFSKDKEKR
-934 SYASSNSSLSQS
+934 NYASSNSSLSQS

-958 IEDLGTPVPPES
+958 IEDVGTPVPPDS

-992 AQHYSVDSEVPKNK
+992 AQHYSVDSEVPKIK
-1006 ELTPKAFDKG
+1006 ESTPKTFDKG
-1016 LALNTNINMKNPES
+1016 ITLSTNINMKNPES

-1044 NKTRTKESKQKSSV
+1044 NKTRTKESKQKSSLS
-1058 AGSPKPGPKSGS
+1058 GSPKPGQKSS
-1070 FTGLNS
+1070 SSSGLNS
-1076 KKTTYSIPKPGPSS
+1076 KKTGYSVSKAGPSS
-1090 SQSKQSFSVPK
+1090 SQSKQPFSVPK
-1101 NKSNLTVTKVKSGSG
+1101 TKSNLTVTKVKSGSG
-1116 KIRSEKSIFAR
+1116 KIRSDTKSLFAR

-1139 EESLKVVNP
+1139 EEPVKVVNP

-1163 IPKLSARANADEK
+1163 IPKLSARANVDEK
-1176 RCAETKTDTS
+1176 RCTETKADAS

-1191 AKKSDV
+1191 AKKIDV

-1226 TVEERLKPKES
+1226 TVDERQKPKES

-1257 TTVEMSECKDYSQ
+1257 TTVEMSKCKDYSQ
-1270 KKEEI
+1270 KKEEL

-1286 TPVTTY
+1286 TSVTTY

-1329 DDAFVRVGK
+1329 DDAYVRVGK

>member
-1 MNAATQSAVL
+1 
-11 LHNGISE
+11 
-18 DKSRKLQ
+18 
-25 MQLMMEKLR
+25 
-34 SKALQSQ
+34 
-41 YKPLTDSIK
+41 
-50 NIKLALLEKRI
+50 
-61 NVDPNEK
+61 
-68 CLVQKSLDLLQQNI
+68 
-82 KVTTLQ
+82 
-88 TMIERLDSV
+88 
-97 SRHLGLKFTVGPSGK
+97 
-112 DIFVSSDM
+112 
-120 FYLEIILEDNGG
+120 
-132 VKDVKIHHDGKSE
+132 
-145 PQSCADLIKSLAN
+145 
-158 CDFADFTTQLEGLA
+158 
-172 SIYQLNADKMVKCRA
+172 
-187 FNALQTLEADL
+187 
-198 EMFAQVHYTYHKD
+198 
-211 LISMVHK
+211 
-218 TPLGVVKPRRGGH
+218 
-231 PMKIIFFVSPYD
+231 
-243 LLDVENNAMMNL
+243 
-255 DKETLDVGCYATV
+255 
-268 CIEAATTTNVQSTS
+268 
-282 LLSATR
+282 
-288 SSTGINSPMF
+288 
-298 VQFTVQNSITLPAVF
+298 
-313 VLRLNEP
+313 
-320 MPICLQLAENIK
+320 
-332 SVIEMDLEM
+332 
-341 TPPRSLLGM
+341 
-350 IIEPSSQPLSVTL
+350 
-363 PDQQHCY
+363 
-370 FLTDSNLK
+370 
-378 GVFIQNIKFTHP
+378 
-390 SQVTRI
+390 
-396 IAYLRQQALFN
+396 
-407 CLIRSCVRPDCQQEI
+407 
-422 FNTTVFEIAAYEE
+422 
-435 MSWQHLV
+435 
-442 VSFEHPIEESLATA
+442 
-456 EFDLSD
+456 
-462 ISRLLC
+462 
-468 QVYTSSSE
+468 
-476 TNGESVLTT
+476 
-485 PEFAS
+485 
-490 RVLQRSFSIPITMRS
+490 MRS
-505 LIQTWERENQQSL
+505 LIQTWERENQQNL
-518 EINIKN
+518 DTNVKN

-531 SANLGDSSD
+531 STNLGDGPD
-540 LNQHFADP
+540 LNQHFNDP
-548 SAGPDFS
+548 SSGPDFP

-563 PLDGTSSLDCFPAS
+563 PLDGASSLDCFPAS

-585 YISDPSFLPDIDFNQ
+585 YISGPSFLPDLDFNQ

-631 PTKTEELISIL
+631 PTKTEELLSIL
-642 ADDNGK
+642 ADDNVK

-655 PDTGQVIIETSSDDS
+655 PDTGQTIIESSSDDS
-670 VEKSSSTVSGEFD
+670 IEKSSSTISGEFD
-683 AINEDVEQSNQSLFE
+683 TINEDVEQSSQSIFE

-714 FIKMTAKDV
+714 FIKMTSKDV
-723 ALVSMKDDDKKDINS
+723 ALVSIKDEDKKDIS
-738 DKIHQS
+738 AEKIHQP

-757 PSPQI
+757 PAPQI
-762 LPQVTVD
+762 IPQVTVD

-798 EKSKKNKKDIEGKI
+798 EKSKKSKKDVDGKI

-821 TETNVPEKL
+821 PETSVPEKI
-830 KKHAGSLKMSDSS
+830 KKHSGSLKMSDSS

-861 MMKLGTAQKLKQS
+861 MMKLGTTQKLKQS

-882 SVSLPNSNKYI
+882 SVSLPNSNKYT

-925 ESSKDKEKR
+925 EFSKDKEKR

-958 IEDLGTPVPPES
+958 VEDLGTPVPPES

-992 AQHYSVDSEVPKNK
+992 AQHYTIDSESPKNK
-1006 ELTPKAFDKG
+1006 ESTPKTFDKG
-1016 LALNTNINMKNPES
+1016 VALNTNINMKNPES

-1044 NKTRTKESKQKSSV
+1044 NKTRTKESKQKSSL
-1058 AGSPKPGPKSGS
+1058 AGSPKPGQKSGS
-1070 FTGLNS
+1070 SSGLNS
-1076 KKTTYSIPKPGPSS
+1076 KKTAYPIPKAGPSS
-1090 SQSKQSFSVPK
+1090 SQPKQPFSVPK
-1101 NKSNLTVTKVKSGSG
+1101 TKSNLTVTKVKSGSS
-1116 KIRSEKSIFAR
+1116 KIRSDKSLFVRA
-1127 TEMRK
+1127 EFRK
-1132 SSPTSKD
+1132 SSPTSK
-1139 EESLKVVNP
+1139 EEDPLKVVNP

-1163 IPKLSARANADEK
+1163 IPKLSARANADL
-1176 RCAETKTDTS
+1176 KTDNS

-1197 DKKYNQGDYI
+1197 DKKYSQSDYI

-1226 TVEERLKPKES
+1226 TVEERPKPKES
-1237 ALSSLKIDLPLISF
+1237 ALSSLKIDMPLISF

-1320 PSITDEELI
+1320 PSITDEELM
-1329 DDAFVRVGK
+1329 DDTFVRVGK

>member
-1 MNAATQSAVL
+1 MN
-11 LHNGISE
+11 
-18 DKSRKLQ
+18 
-25 MQLMMEKLR
+25 
-34 SKALQSQ
+34 
-41 YKPLTDSIK
+41 
-50 NIKLALLEKRI
+50 
-61 NVDPNEK
+61 
-68 CLVQKSLDLLQQNI
+68 C
-82 KVTTLQ
+82 
-88 TMIERLDSV
+88 
-97 SRHLGLKFTVGPSGK
+97 F
-112 DIFVSSDM
+112 
-120 FYLEIILEDNGG
+120 
-132 VKDVKIHHDGKSE
+132 
-145 PQSCADLIKSLAN
+145 
-158 CDFADFTTQLEGLA
+158 
-172 SIYQLNADKMVKCRA
+172 
-187 FNALQTLEADL
+187 
-198 EMFAQVHYTYHKD
+198 
-211 LISMVHK
+211 
-218 TPLGVVKPRRGGH
+218 
-231 PMKIIFFVSPYD
+231 
-243 LLDVENNAMMNL
+243 
-255 DKETLDVGCYATV
+255 
-268 CIEAATTTNVQSTS
+268 
-282 LLSATR
+282 
-288 SSTGINSPMF
+288 
-298 VQFTVQNSITLPAVF
+298 
-313 VLRLNEP
+313 
-320 MPICLQLAENIK
+320 
-332 SVIEMDLEM
+332 
-341 TPPRSLLGM
+341 
-350 IIEPSSQPLSVTL
+350 
-363 PDQQHCY
+363 
-370 FLTDSNLK
+370 
-378 GVFIQNIKFTHP
+378 
-390 SQVTRI
+390 
-396 IAYLRQQALFN
+396 
-407 CLIRSCVRPDCQQEI
+407 
-422 FNTTVFEIAAYEE
+422 
-435 MSWQHLV
+435 
-442 VSFEHPIEESLATA
+442 
-456 EFDLSD
+456 
-462 ISRLLC
+462 
-468 QVYTSSSE
+468 
-476 TNGESVLTT
+476 
-485 PEFAS
+485 
-490 RVLQRSFSIPITMRS
+490 RSFSIPITMRS

-518 EINIKN
+518 ETNIKN

-531 SANLGDSSD
+531 STNLGDGSD

-563 PLDGTSSLDCFPAS
+563 PLDGASSLDCFPAS

-585 YISDPSFLPDIDFNQ
+585 YISDPSFLPDIDFHQ

-631 PTKTEELISIL
+631 PTKTEELLSIL

-655 PDTGQVIIETSSDDS
+655 PDTGQTILETSSDDS
-670 VEKSSSTVSGEFD
+670 VEKSSSIVSGEFD
-683 AINEDVEQSNQSLFE
+683 TINEDVDQSNQSLFE

-714 FIKMTAKDV
+714 FIKMTSKDV
-723 ALVSMKDDDKKDINS
+723 ALVSMKDEDKKEIS
-738 DKIHQS
+738 LDKVHQS

-762 LPQVTVD
+762 SPQVTVD

-798 EKSKKNKKDIEGKI
+798 EKSKKSKKDIDGKV

-821 TETNVPEKL
+821 TETSVPEKI
-830 KKHAGSLKMSDSS
+830 KKHSGSLKLSDSS

-848 SDYASNQLPSSTM
+848 NDYSSNQLPSSTM
-861 MMKLGTAQKLKQS
+861 MMKLGSAQKLKQS

-882 SVSLPNSNKYI
+882 SVSLPNSNKYT

-912 VHSPKSESKQKSK
+912 VHSPKSELKQKNK
-925 ESSKDKEKR
+925 EFSKDKEKR

-946 PKSSKSSSKKSD
+946 PKSSKTSSKKSD
-958 IEDLGTPVPPES
+958 IEDVAATPVPVDS

-992 AQHYSVDSEVPKNK
+992 AQHYSVDSEAPKNK
-1006 ELTPKAFDKG
+1006 ESTPKTFDK
-1016 LALNTNINMKNPES
+1016 AITLNTNINMKNPES

-1044 NKTRTKESKQKSSV
+1044 NKTRTKELKQKSSLV
-1058 AGSPKPGPKSGS
+1058 GSPKPGQKSGS
-1070 FTGLNS
+1070 TSGINS
-1076 KKTTYSIPKPGPSS
+1076 KKISYSIPKAGPSS
-1090 SQSKQSFSVPK
+1090 SQSKQPFSVPK
-1101 NKSNLTVTKVKSGSG
+1101 TKANLTVTKVKSGSG
-1116 KIRSEKSIFAR
+1116 KIRNDKSLFAR
-1127 TEMRK
+1127 AEMRK

-1139 EESLKVVNP
+1139 EEPLKVVNP

-1176 RCAETKTDTS
+1176 RCTETKADIS

-1197 DKKYNQGDYI
+1197 DKKYNQSDYV

-1237 ALSSLKIDLPLISF
+1237 ALSSLKIDMPLISF

-1257 TTVEMSECKDYSQ
+1257 TTVEISECKDYSQ
-1270 KKEEI
+1270 KKEEL

-1313 PSPHSAS
+1313 ASPHSAS

>member
-1 MNAATQSAVL
+1 
-11 LHNGISE
+11 
-18 DKSRKLQ
+18 
-25 MQLMMEKLR
+25 
-34 SKALQSQ
+34 
-41 YKPLTDSIK
+41 
-50 NIKLALLEKRI
+50 
-61 NVDPNEK
+61 
-68 CLVQKSLDLLQQNI
+68 
-82 KVTTLQ
+82 
-88 TMIERLDSV
+88 
-97 SRHLGLKFTVGPSGK
+97 
-112 DIFVSSDM
+112 
-120 FYLEIILEDNGG
+120 
-132 VKDVKIHHDGKSE
+132 
-145 PQSCADLIKSLAN
+145 
-158 CDFADFTTQLEGLA
+158 
-172 SIYQLNADKMVKCRA
+172 
-187 FNALQTLEADL
+187 
-198 EMFAQVHYTYHKD
+198 
-211 LISMVHK
+211 
-218 TPLGVVKPRRGGH
+218 
-231 PMKIIFFVSPYD
+231 
-243 LLDVENNAMMNL
+243 
-255 DKETLDVGCYATV
+255 
-268 CIEAATTTNVQSTS
+268 
-282 LLSATR
+282 
-288 SSTGINSPMF
+288 
-298 VQFTVQNSITLPAVF
+298 
-313 VLRLNEP
+313 
-320 MPICLQLAENIK
+320 
-332 SVIEMDLEM
+332 
-341 TPPRSLLGM
+341 
-350 IIEPSSQPLSVTL
+350 
-363 PDQQHCY
+363 
-370 FLTDSNLK
+370 
-378 GVFIQNIKFTHP
+378 
-390 SQVTRI
+390 
-396 IAYLRQQALFN
+396 
-407 CLIRSCVRPDCQQEI
+407 
-422 FNTTVFEIAAYEE
+422 
-435 MSWQHLV
+435 
-442 VSFEHPIEESLATA
+442 
-456 EFDLSD
+456 
-462 ISRLLC
+462 
-468 QVYTSSSE
+468 
-476 TNGESVLTT
+476 
-485 PEFAS
+485 
-490 RVLQRSFSIPITMRS
+490 MRS
-505 LIQTWERENQQSL
+505 LIQTWERENQQDL
-518 EINIKN
+518 ESNTKN

-531 SANLGDSSD
+531 STNLGDGTD
-540 LNQHFADP
+540 LNQHFADS

-585 YISDPSFLPDIDFNQ
+585 YISDPSFLPDLDFNQ

-626 DPKNS
+626 DLKNS

-642 ADDNGK
+642 ADDNVK

-655 PDTGQVIIETSSDDS
+655 PDTGQIVIETSSDDS

-683 AINEDVEQSNQSLFE
+683 AINEDVEQSNHSLFE

-714 FIKMTAKDV
+714 FIKMTSKDV
-723 ALVSMKDDDKKDINS
+723 ALVSMKDEDKKDISS

-757 PSPQI
+757 PSPQL

-785 ITITPISAKTIAE
+785 ITITPISAKTLAE
-798 EKSKKNKKDIEGKI
+798 EKSKKSKKDIDGKI

-821 TETNVPEKL
+821 TETNIPEKI
-830 KKHAGSLKMSDSS
+830 KKHSGSLKMSDSS

-861 MMKLGTAQKLKQS
+861 MMKLGTTQKLKQS

-882 SVSLPNSNKYI
+882 SVSLPNSNKYT

-900 SGKPSLSALKMS
+900 SGKPSLSALKMA
-912 VHSPKSESKQKSK
+912 VHSPKSEMKQKNK
-925 ESSKDKEKR
+925 EFSKDKEKR
-934 SYASSNSSLSQS
+934 NYASSNSSLSQS

-958 IEDLGTPVPPES
+958 IEDLGTPVPADS

-992 AQHYSVDSEVPKNK
+992 AQHYSVDSELPKNK
-1006 ELTPKAFDKG
+1006 EPIPKTFDKG
-1016 LALNTNINMKNPES
+1016 VTMNTNINMKNPES

-1044 NKTRTKESKQKSSV
+1044 NKTRTKESKQKSSLT
-1058 AGSPKPGPKSGS
+1058 GSPKPGQKIGS
-1070 FTGLNS
+1070 SSGLNN
-1076 KKTTYSIPKPGPSS
+1076 KKTAYSIQKASTSS
-1090 SQSKQSFSVPK
+1090 SQSKQPFSIPK

-1116 KIRSEKSIFAR
+1116 KIRSDKSLFAR

-1139 EESLKVVNP
+1139 EEPLKVLNP

-1163 IPKLSARANADEK
+1163 IPKLSARANPDEK
-1176 RCAETKTDTS
+1176 RCSDIKSDIS

-1191 AKKSDV
+1191 AKKSDT
-1197 DKKYNQGDYI
+1197 DKKYNQNDYI

-1286 TPVTTY
+1286 SNPVTTY

-1313 PSPHSAS
+1313 SSPHSVS

-1329 DDAFVRVGK
+1329 DDTFVRVGK

>member
-1 MNAATQSAVL
+1 
-11 LHNGISE
+11 
-18 DKSRKLQ
+18 
-25 MQLMMEKLR
+25 
-34 SKALQSQ
+34 
-41 YKPLTDSIK
+41 
-50 NIKLALLEKRI
+50 
-61 NVDPNEK
+61 
-68 CLVQKSLDLLQQNI
+68 
-82 KVTTLQ
+82 
-88 TMIERLDSV
+88 
-97 SRHLGLKFTVGPSGK
+97 
-112 DIFVSSDM
+112 
-120 FYLEIILEDNGG
+120 
-132 VKDVKIHHDGKSE
+132 
-145 PQSCADLIKSLAN
+145 
-158 CDFADFTTQLEGLA
+158 
-172 SIYQLNADKMVKCRA
+172 
-187 FNALQTLEADL
+187 
-198 EMFAQVHYTYHKD
+198 
-211 LISMVHK
+211 
-218 TPLGVVKPRRGGH
+218 
-231 PMKIIFFVSPYD
+231 
-243 LLDVENNAMMNL
+243 
-255 DKETLDVGCYATV
+255 
-268 CIEAATTTNVQSTS
+268 
-282 LLSATR
+282 
-288 SSTGINSPMF
+288 
-298 VQFTVQNSITLPAVF
+298 
-313 VLRLNEP
+313 
-320 MPICLQLAENIK
+320 
-332 SVIEMDLEM
+332 
-341 TPPRSLLGM
+341 
-350 IIEPSSQPLSVTL
+350 
-363 PDQQHCY
+363 
-370 FLTDSNLK
+370 
-378 GVFIQNIKFTHP
+378 
-390 SQVTRI
+390 
-396 IAYLRQQALFN
+396 
-407 CLIRSCVRPDCQQEI
+407 
-422 FNTTVFEIAAYEE
+422 
-435 MSWQHLV
+435 
-442 VSFEHPIEESLATA
+442 
-456 EFDLSD
+456 
-462 ISRLLC
+462 
-468 QVYTSSSE
+468 
-476 TNGESVLTT
+476 
-485 PEFAS
+485 
-490 RVLQRSFSIPITMRS
+490 MRS
-505 LIQTWERENQQSL
+505 LIQTWERENQQTL
-518 EINIKN
+518 ETNIKN
-524 NLSGTGG
+524 NLSGSGG
-531 SANLGDSSD
+531 SANMGDSSD

-563 PLDGTSSLDCFPAS
+563 PLDGASSLDCFPGS

-585 YISDPSFLPDIDFNQ
+585 FISDPTFLPDIDFNQ

-609 QKEQSSFRDA
+609 SKQQSSFRDA

-631 PTKTEELISIL
+631 PTKTEELLSIL

-655 PDTGQVIIETSSDDS
+655 PDTGQATIETSSDDS
-670 VEKSSSTVSGEFD
+670 VEKSSSIVSGEFD
-683 AINEDVEQSNQSLFE
+683 VINEDVEQSNQSLFE

-714 FIKMTAKDV
+714 FIKMTSKDV
-723 ALVSMKDDDKKDINS
+723 ALVSMKDEDKKDIS
-738 DKIHQS
+738 TDKVHQS

-757 PSPQI
+757 PSPQL

-798 EKSKKNKKDIEGKI
+798 EKSKKNKKDADGKT

-821 TETNVPEKL
+821 TESSVPEKV
-830 KKHAGSLKMSDSS
+830 KKHSGSLKMSDSS

-861 MMKLGTAQKLKQS
+861 VMKLGTAQKLKQS

-882 SVSLPNSNKYI
+882 SVSLPNSNKYT

-912 VHSPKSESKQKSK
+912 VHSPKNELKQKSK
-925 ESSKDKEKR
+925 EFTKDKDKR
-934 SYASSNSSLSQS
+934 GYASSNSSLSQS
-946 PKSSKSSSKKSD
+946 PKSTKSSSKKSD
-958 IEDLGTPVPPES
+958 IEDLGTPIPPES
-970 NKAQM
+970 NKAQI

-992 AQHYSVDSEVPKNK
+992 AQHYSVDSEAPKNK
-1006 ELTPKAFDKG
+1006 ESALKTLDKG
-1016 LALNTNINMKNPES
+1016 NNLNSNINIKNPES

-1044 NKTRTKESKQKSSV
+1044 NKTRTKESKQKSSS
-1058 AGSPKPGPKSGS
+1058 ANSPKPGPKSGS
-1070 FTGLNS
+1070 SSGLNS
-1076 KKTTYSIPKPGPSS
+1076 KKNAYLIPKTGSSS
-1090 SQSKQSFSVPK
+1090 SQSKPFNVPK
-1101 NKSNLTVTKVKSGSG
+1101 TKSNLTVTKVKSGSS
-1116 KIRSEKSIFAR
+1116 KTRNDKSIFAR

-1139 EESLKVVNP
+1139 EEPLKLVNP

-1176 RCAETKTDTS
+1176 RCVESKAEMP

-1191 AKKSDV
+1191 AKKSDS
-1197 DKKYNQGDYI
+1197 DKKYNQNDYL

-1270 KKEEI
+1270 KKEEV
-1275 PNNSVYQQKPV
+1275 PPTNPVYQQKPI

-1292 ATTPSVSVHILK
+1292 AATPSVSVHILK

>member
-1 MNAATQSAVL
+1 
-11 LHNGISE
+11 
-18 DKSRKLQ
+18 
-25 MQLMMEKLR
+25 
-34 SKALQSQ
+34 
-41 YKPLTDSIK
+41 
-50 NIKLALLEKRI
+50 
-61 NVDPNEK
+61 
-68 CLVQKSLDLLQQNI
+68 
-82 KVTTLQ
+82 
-88 TMIERLDSV
+88 
-97 SRHLGLKFTVGPSGK
+97 
-112 DIFVSSDM
+112 
-120 FYLEIILEDNGG
+120 
-132 VKDVKIHHDGKSE
+132 
-145 PQSCADLIKSLAN
+145 
-158 CDFADFTTQLEGLA
+158 
-172 SIYQLNADKMVKCRA
+172 
-187 FNALQTLEADL
+187 
-198 EMFAQVHYTYHKD
+198 
-211 LISMVHK
+211 
-218 TPLGVVKPRRGGH
+218 
-231 PMKIIFFVSPYD
+231 
-243 LLDVENNAMMNL
+243 
-255 DKETLDVGCYATV
+255 
-268 CIEAATTTNVQSTS
+268 
-282 LLSATR
+282 
-288 SSTGINSPMF
+288 
-298 VQFTVQNSITLPAVF
+298 
-313 VLRLNEP
+313 
-320 MPICLQLAENIK
+320 
-332 SVIEMDLEM
+332 
-341 TPPRSLLGM
+341 
-350 IIEPSSQPLSVTL
+350 
-363 PDQQHCY
+363 
-370 FLTDSNLK
+370 
-378 GVFIQNIKFTHP
+378 
-390 SQVTRI
+390 
-396 IAYLRQQALFN
+396 
-407 CLIRSCVRPDCQQEI
+407 
-422 FNTTVFEIAAYEE
+422 
-435 MSWQHLV
+435 
-442 VSFEHPIEESLATA
+442 
-456 EFDLSD
+456 
-462 ISRLLC
+462 
-468 QVYTSSSE
+468 
-476 TNGESVLTT
+476 
-485 PEFAS
+485 
-490 RVLQRSFSIPITMRS
+490 MRS
-505 LIQTWERENQQSL
+505 LIQTWERENQQNL
-518 EINIKN
+518 ELSIKN

-531 SANLGDSSD
+531 SNSLGDGSD
-540 LNQHFADP
+540 LNQHFSDP

-563 PLDGTSSLDCFPAS
+563 PLDGASSLDCFPAS

-585 YISDPSFLPDIDFNQ
+585 YISDPSFLPEIDFNQ

-631 PTKTEELISIL
+631 PTKTEELLSIL

-655 PDTGQVIIETSSDDS
+655 PDTGQVVIETSSDDS

-683 AINEDVEQSNQSLFE
+683 TINEDVEQSNQSLFE

-714 FIKMTAKDV
+714 FIKMTTSKDV
-723 ALVSMKDDDKKDINS
+723 ALVSIKDEDKKDIAS

-798 EKSKKNKKDIEGKI
+798 EKSKKSKKDIDGKI

-821 TETNVPEKL
+821 TETSVPEKI
-830 KKHAGSLKMSDSS
+830 KKHSGSLKMSDSS

-882 SVSLPNSNKYI
+882 SVSLPNSNKYT

-912 VHSPKSESKQKSK
+912 VHSPKNEAKQKSK
-925 ESSKDKEKR
+925 EFSKDKEKR
-934 SYASSNSSLSQS
+934 NYASSNSSLSQS

-958 IEDLGTPVPPES
+958 IEDTGTPVPPDS

-992 AQHYSVDSEVPKNK
+992 AQHYSVDSEVPKIK
-1006 ELTPKAFDKG
+1006 ESTPKAFDKG
-1016 LALNTNINMKNPES
+1016 ITLSTNINMKNPES

-1058 AGSPKPGPKSGS
+1058 SGSPKPGQKSGS
-1070 FTGLNS
+1070 SSGLNS
-1076 KKTTYSIPKPGPSS
+1076 KKTGYSVSKAGPSS
-1090 SQSKQSFSVPK
+1090 SQSKQPFSVPK

-1116 KIRSEKSIFAR
+1116 KIRSDTKSLFAR

-1139 EESLKVVNP
+1139 EEPVKVVNP

-1163 IPKLSARANADEK
+1163 IPKLSARANVEEK
-1176 RCAETKTDTS
+1176 RCTETKTDAS

-1191 AKKSDV
+1191 AKKIDV

-1226 TVEERLKPKES
+1226 TVDERQKPKES

-1270 KKEEI
+1270 KKEEL
-1275 PNNSVYQQKPV
+1275 PNNTVYQQKPV
-1286 TPVTTY
+1286 TSVTTY

-1329 DDAFVRVGK
+1329 DDAYVRVGK

>member
-1 MNAATQSAVL
+1 
-11 LHNGISE
+11 
-18 DKSRKLQ
+18 
-25 MQLMMEKLR
+25 
-34 SKALQSQ
+34 
-41 YKPLTDSIK
+41 
-50 NIKLALLEKRI
+50 
-61 NVDPNEK
+61 
-68 CLVQKSLDLLQQNI
+68 
-82 KVTTLQ
+82 
-88 TMIERLDSV
+88 
-97 SRHLGLKFTVGPSGK
+97 
-112 DIFVSSDM
+112 
-120 FYLEIILEDNGG
+120 
-132 VKDVKIHHDGKSE
+132 
-145 PQSCADLIKSLAN
+145 
-158 CDFADFTTQLEGLA
+158 
-172 SIYQLNADKMVKCRA
+172 
-187 FNALQTLEADL
+187 
-198 EMFAQVHYTYHKD
+198 
-211 LISMVHK
+211 
-218 TPLGVVKPRRGGH
+218 
-231 PMKIIFFVSPYD
+231 
-243 LLDVENNAMMNL
+243 
-255 DKETLDVGCYATV
+255 
-268 CIEAATTTNVQSTS
+268 
-282 LLSATR
+282 
-288 SSTGINSPMF
+288 
-298 VQFTVQNSITLPAVF
+298 
-313 VLRLNEP
+313 
-320 MPICLQLAENIK
+320 
-332 SVIEMDLEM
+332 
-341 TPPRSLLGM
+341 
-350 IIEPSSQPLSVTL
+350 
-363 PDQQHCY
+363 
-370 FLTDSNLK
+370 
-378 GVFIQNIKFTHP
+378 
-390 SQVTRI
+390 
-396 IAYLRQQALFN
+396 
-407 CLIRSCVRPDCQQEI
+407 
-422 FNTTVFEIAAYEE
+422 
-435 MSWQHLV
+435 
-442 VSFEHPIEESLATA
+442 
-456 EFDLSD
+456 
-462 ISRLLC
+462 
-468 QVYTSSSE
+468 
-476 TNGESVLTT
+476 
-485 PEFAS
+485 
-490 RVLQRSFSIPITMRS
+490 MRS
-505 LIQTWERENQQSL
+505 LIQTWERENQQGV

-531 SANLGDSSD
+531 SNNLGDGSD

-563 PLDGTSSLDCFPAS
+563 PIDGASSLDCFPAS
-577 MIQRDLDQ
+577 MIQRDIDQ
-585 YISDPSFLPDIDFNQ
+585 YISDPSYLPDIDFNQ

-609 QKEQSSFRDA
+609 PKEQSSFRDA

-631 PTKTEELISIL
+631 PTKTEELLSIL

-648 GEDEKPP
+648 GEDEKPA

-698 IDDDGP
+698 MDDDGP

-714 FIKMTAKDV
+714 FIKMTSKDV
-723 ALVSMKDDDKKDINS
+723 ALVSMKDEDKKDNSS

-798 EKSKKNKKDIEGKI
+798 EKSKKSKKDVDGKI

-821 TETNVPEKL
+821 TEPTSVPEKI
-830 KKHAGSLKMSDSS
+830 KKHSGSLKMSDSS

-848 SDYASNQLPSSTM
+848 SDYASSQLPSSTM
-861 MMKLGTAQKLKQS
+861 MMKLGNAQKLKQS

-882 SVSLPNSNKYI
+882 SVSLPNSNKYT

-925 ESSKDKEKR
+925 EFSKDKEKR

-958 IEDLGTPVPPES
+958 IEDIGTPVPPDS

-992 AQHYSVDSEVPKNK
+992 AQHYSVDSEAPKSK
-1006 ELTPKAFDKG
+1006 ESTPKAFDKG
-1016 LALNTNINMKNPES
+1016 IALNTNVNMKNPES

-1036 SDGMKITI
+1036 SDVMKITI
-1044 NKTRTKESKQKSSV
+1044 NKTRTKESKQKSSLS
-1058 AGSPKPGPKSGS
+1058 GSPKLGQKSGS
-1070 FTGLNS
+1070 SSGLAS
-1076 KKTTYSIPKPGPSS
+1076 KKNVYSIPKTGPSS
-1090 SQSKQSFSVPK
+1090 SQSKQPFSVPK
-1101 NKSNLTVTKVKSGSG
+1101 TKSNLTVTKVKSGSS
-1116 KIRSEKSIFAR
+1116 KIRGENKSIFGR

-1139 EESLKVVNP
+1139 EEPIKVVNP

-1176 RCAETKTDTS
+1176 RCAEVKTDAS

-1270 KKEEI
+1270 KKEEV
-1275 PNNSVYQQKPV
+1275 PNNSAYQQKPV

>member
-1 MNAATQSAVL
+1 
-11 LHNGISE
+11 
-18 DKSRKLQ
+18 
-25 MQLMMEKLR
+25 
-34 SKALQSQ
+34 
-41 YKPLTDSIK
+41 
-50 NIKLALLEKRI
+50 
-61 NVDPNEK
+61 
-68 CLVQKSLDLLQQNI
+68 
-82 KVTTLQ
+82 
-88 TMIERLDSV
+88 
-97 SRHLGLKFTVGPSGK
+97 
-112 DIFVSSDM
+112 
-120 FYLEIILEDNGG
+120 
-132 VKDVKIHHDGKSE
+132 
-145 PQSCADLIKSLAN
+145 
-158 CDFADFTTQLEGLA
+158 
-172 SIYQLNADKMVKCRA
+172 
-187 FNALQTLEADL
+187 
-198 EMFAQVHYTYHKD
+198 
-211 LISMVHK
+211 
-218 TPLGVVKPRRGGH
+218 
-231 PMKIIFFVSPYD
+231 
-243 LLDVENNAMMNL
+243 
-255 DKETLDVGCYATV
+255 
-268 CIEAATTTNVQSTS
+268 
-282 LLSATR
+282 
-288 SSTGINSPMF
+288 
-298 VQFTVQNSITLPAVF
+298 
-313 VLRLNEP
+313 
-320 MPICLQLAENIK
+320 
-332 SVIEMDLEM
+332 
-341 TPPRSLLGM
+341 
-350 IIEPSSQPLSVTL
+350 
-363 PDQQHCY
+363 
-370 FLTDSNLK
+370 
-378 GVFIQNIKFTHP
+378 
-390 SQVTRI
+390 
-396 IAYLRQQALFN
+396 
-407 CLIRSCVRPDCQQEI
+407 
-422 FNTTVFEIAAYEE
+422 
-435 MSWQHLV
+435 
-442 VSFEHPIEESLATA
+442 
-456 EFDLSD
+456 
-462 ISRLLC
+462 
-468 QVYTSSSE
+468 
-476 TNGESVLTT
+476 
-485 PEFAS
+485 
-490 RVLQRSFSIPITMRS
+490 MRS
-505 LIQTWERENQQSL
+505 LIQTWERENQQNL
-518 EINIKN
+518 EISLKN

-531 SANLGDSSD
+531 SNSLGDGSD
-540 LNQHFADP
+540 LNQHFSDP
-548 SAGPDFS
+548 SAGADFS

-563 PLDGTSSLDCFPAS
+563 PLDGASSLDCFPAS

-631 PTKTEELISIL
+631 PTKTEELLSIL

-655 PDTGQVIIETSSDDS
+655 PDTGQVVIESSSDDS

-714 FIKMTAKDV
+714 FIKMTTSKDV
-723 ALVSMKDDDKKDINS
+723 ALVSIKDEDKKDISS

-798 EKSKKNKKDIEGKI
+798 EKSKKSKKDVDGKV

-821 TETNVPEKL
+821 TETSVPEKI
-830 KKHAGSLKMSDSS
+830 KKHSGSLKMSDSS

-882 SVSLPNSNKYI
+882 SVSLPNSNKYT

-912 VHSPKSESKQKSK
+912 VHSPKNEAKQKSK
-925 ESSKDKEKR
+925 EFSKDKEKR
-934 SYASSNSSLSQS
+934 NYASSNSSLSQS

-958 IEDLGTPVPPES
+958 IEDIGTSVPPDS

-992 AQHYSVDSEVPKNK
+992 AQHYSVDSEVPKMK
-1006 ELTPKAFDKG
+1006 ESTPKTFDKG
-1016 LALNTNINMKNPES
+1016 ITLSTNINMKNPES

-1044 NKTRTKESKQKSSV
+1044 NKTRTKESKQKSSLS
-1058 AGSPKPGPKSGS
+1058 GSPKLGQKSGS
-1070 FTGLNS
+1070 SSGLNS
-1076 KKTTYSIPKPGPSS
+1076 KKTGYSVSKAGPSS
-1090 SQSKQSFSVPK
+1090 SQSKQPFSVPK
-1101 NKSNLTVTKVKSGSG
+1101 TKSNLTVTKVKSGSG
-1116 KIRSEKSIFAR
+1116 KIRSDTKSIFAR

-1139 EESLKVVNP
+1139 EEPVKVVNP

-1163 IPKLSARANADEK
+1163 IPKLSARANVDEK
-1176 RCAETKTDTS
+1176 RCTEAKTDAS

-1191 AKKSDV
+1191 AKKIDV

-1226 TVEERLKPKES
+1226 TVDERQKPKES

-1270 KKEEI
+1270 KKEEL

-1286 TPVTTY
+1286 TSVTTY

-1329 DDAFVRVGK
+1329 DDAYVRVGK